1 MQNCD
6 ASHTK
11 SRYFGERSCSLFNM
25 AMRFCASTRIFYL
38 YYRVYTPYLKNNHQH
53 KAFRSQSE
61 RDWANPTTLSPG
73 SRTDH

>member
-38 YYRVYTPYLKNNHQH
+38 YYRVYTPYLKNNHQL
-53 KAFRSQSE
+53 KAFRS
-61 RDWANPTTLSPG
+61 
-73 SRTDH
+73 